1 MYLSIIMPAIVLGLS
16 FFLKMFIDRQ
26 TTANDAIGSAL
37 ELPVDIV
44 FLSIS
49 LIVGFILTPKANTLM
64 GFAWFGCYLVLAVLI
79 VFIWRRSTNN
89 HINNGKYVGL
99 GFLNYLLSIFSLYF
113 SIKLLT
119 GGMQ

>member
-1 MYLSIIMPAIVLGLS
+1 MSLSIIMPTIVLGLS

-26 TTANDAIGSAL
+26 TSANDAIGSAL

-49 LIVGFILTPKANTLM
+49 LIVGFILMPNANTLL
-64 GFAWFGCYLVLAVLI
+64 GFAWFGCYLVLAILI
-79 VFIWRRSTNN
+79 VFFWRRSTHN
-89 HINNGKYVGL
+89 HLNNGKYMGL
-99 GFLNYLLSIFSLYF
+99 GFLNYFLSISSLYF

-119 GGMQ
+119 GGIQ

>member
-1 MYLSIIMPAIVLGLS
+1 MSLTIIMPAIVLGLS

-26 TTANDAIGSAL
+26 TTANDAISSAL

-49 LIVGFILTPKANTLM
+49 LIVGFILMPNTNTLM
-64 GFAWFGCYLVLAVLI
+64 GFAWFGCYLVLAILI
-79 VFIWRRSTNN
+79 VFVWRRSTHN
-89 HINNGKYVGL
+89 HITNGNYIGL
-99 GFLNYLLSIFSLYF
+99 GSFNYFLSIASLYY

-119 GGMQ
+119 GGI